1 MLGDT
6 GASAVGALRRHRPG
20 RPPRP
25 GGAAASRTRS
35 APAWSWRAG
44 ASPSPGSSPARPV
57 LAALDGLGRRPLMT
71 ASARAGGA
79 GRVLVGM
86 AGGRRPRARAVCSVL
101 PPGVAGLTLV
111 SRVLGFARWIVQAST
126 VGAGTVAGAYAT
138 ANQVPNALYEI
149 VVGGALAATV
159 VPLLA
164 RWRSSRSR
172 DVSRIASGLLG
183 VVLAVLTPLALVLAA
198 LADPIAALLPASS
211 GTDPGLQ
218 VDLVAAFLRMF
229 AVQIPLY
236 DGVVLT
242 GVLQAMGRFAWP
254 AFAPIL
260 SSLVVMSGLRRLRHH
275 DLRLPA
281 TGRAAALRV
290 LGWGTTAGVAA
301 LSLLLYPVS
310 RLGVRLRPT
319 LHLDRPVAR
328 RALRLG
334 GAGGVDPD
342 RAADQ
347 HPGRPGAGA
356 LRRTGRDRG
365 RLPVRPGGLHA
376 ALRGDGRSPSPRWST
391 RTSRRP
397 STGTTGAMPE
407 GEPPPASGRRAR
419 RHLHRAG
426 RRDHLLAGG
435 SALMASSA
443 AAERFFALLTD
454 VEGMGVCLTVLAP
467 ALVGYALDPPG
478 HRILFAAGQARPAA
492 HATALGWVTVAGAS
506 TVAVRLMAPDGGDGR
521 ATLVALAIGL
531 TIGMGVAGA
540 GMLAALVL
548 VVGARAVG
556 PTLRALVVGAPI
568 ALLAGLG
575 ARARWRCARHGLG
588 SILVGAVGA
597 VACAG
602 VVMGVCTAA
611 DRRLLSG
618 LRSGGA
624 SAGTPSPR
632 EGR

>member
-1 MLGDT
+1 
-6 GASAVGALRRHRPG
+6 
-20 RPPRP
+20 
-25 GGAAASRTRS
+25 
-35 APAWSWRAG
+35 
-44 ASPSPGSSPARPV
+44 
-57 LAALDGLGRRPLMT
+57 MT
-71 ASARAGGA
+71 ASARASGPTGSSP
-79 GRVLVGM
+79 GM
-86 AGGRRPRARAVCSVL
+86 AGRRPARSRGLLGAAS
-101 PPGVAGLTLV
+101 GVAGLTLV

-164 RWRSSRSR
+164 AVAIPSRSR

-236 DGVVLT
+236 GIGVVLT

-260 SSLVVMSGLRRLRHH
+260 SSLVVMSTYAVYGTMTSGSG
-275 DLRLPA
+275 DQA
-281 TGRAAALRV
+281 GAAALRV

-301 LSLLLYPVS
+301 LSLPLLYPVS

-334 GAGGVDPD
+334 GAGVWTLI
-342 RAADQ
+342 AQQISTLAVL
-347 HPGRPGAGA
+347 A
-356 LRRTGRDRG
+356 LARS
-365 RLPVRPGGLHA
+365 GG
-376 ALRGDGRSPSPRWST
+376 
-391 RTSRRP
+391 
-397 STGTTGAMPE
+397 
-407 GEPPPASGRRAR
+407 
-419 RHLHRAG
+419 RAG
-426 RRDHLLAGG
+426 TVAVYQYVQAVYMLPYAVMAVPVATVVYPRLAAAFDADDGSDAGGGPNRYPSRAVELAATSTALVAAVALAGG
-435 SALMASSA
+435 GALMASSA

-467 ALVGYALDPPG
+467 ALVGYALV
-478 HRILFAAGQARPAA
+478 HQVTRILFAAGRARPAA

-540 GMLAALVL
+540 GMLAALAL

-575 ARARWRCARHGLG
+575 ARTVSARAGTELG
-588 SILVGAVGA
+588 SIVIGAVGA

-618 LRSGGA
+618 LRSGDA

-632 EGR
+632 EGQ